1 MVSLALGS
9 MVSLEAAMVVASI
22 LPLKLLADHRKR
34 LYDSEKEK
42 GSWETLMIDSQSRWD
57 NLKKLSWTYHLIPRV
72 EPWYGRKFGDQS
84 YWLSQFLTAH
94 EAFKIYLYKRCHADN
109 EECPY
114 CGEEDT
120 PEHIVF
126 QYIWWINER
135 RVCEPIVGTLQVENI
150 ITKMLENE
158 WWYCTI
164 ADYIAKIMK
173 QKDWGMWRWMNHL
186 KELQSGEELDK
197 RTKGWKTPNVSIL
210 ALCGAIIHLHMHGW
224 VMVKMHGDS
233 GSSKLKGTSQ
243 GRVVLKCLS
252 YLRRGGMLR

>member
-1 MVSLALGS
+1 
-9 MVSLEAAMVVASI
+9 MVVASI

-164 ADYIAKIMK
+164 ERLGNVK
-173 QKDWGMWRWMNHL
+173 MN
-186 KELQSGEELDK
+186 EPSK
-197 RTKGWKTPNVSIL
+197 RTAVRWRARPENKG
-210 ALCGAIIHLHMHGW
+210 
-224 VMVKMHGDS
+224 VKYPKCIYFSPLWSHHSSAHAWMGD
-233 GSSKLKGTSQ
+233 GENA
-243 GRVVLKCLS
+243 
-252 YLRRGGMLR
+252 RGLWIF